1 MNISNEYIILIWII
15 GLILFTFYCVF
26 RLKYISDKINNDK
39 INNDKHINNNNNKKD
54 NNLNEK
60 YENIPYLTKPSNII
74 SYINNIQSEDKITDV
89 PGCENVYDD
98 NYKVKGLGYKNC
110 NSAYS
115 DYLKNNYNATIKYD
129 GINSLENV
137 CPVSSKSTKYSECLK
152 TLLNKFTNNAAILEN
167 INNDMTDSI
176 NKRLENRNSSL
187 YNTKLAL
194 NSFINSKEQ
203 KDFNNTMLMNNQIPK
218 YDDDKLRLVD
228 NYYQD
233 RYRFG
238 IESFTSQNNNDN
250 NNDNNDNNDNDND
263 NNDNDNNDNDTIIND
278 KFTNIVHP
286 DIESK
291 YFGNYKPIKGQFL
304 SLDDLIIT
312 LEYENL
318 NNNTKNNNVK
328 NKNTEK
334 PVILKINN
342 DDLFIIYKVHKINM
356 YKSKQN
362 AVKLILND
370 KRIINQNNNNNVYEP
385 LLHILGIYD
394 PSNITIVYDETIST
408 EGITHT
414 TYKLVNDNF
423 DTILVLEKLT

>member
-1 MNISNEYIILIWII
+1 MMNISNEYIILIWII

-39 INNDKHINNNNNKKD
+39 HINNNINNNNKKD

-137 CPVSSKSTKYSECLK
+137 CPVSSKSAKYSECLK

-250 NNDNNDNNDNDND
+250 NNDNN
-263 NNDNDNNDNDTIIND
+263 TIIND

-328 NKNTEK
+328 NKNTDK

-370 KRIINQNNNNNVYEP
+370 KRIINQNNNNVAEP

>member
-1 MNISNEYIILIWII
+1 
-15 GLILFTFYCVF
+15 
-26 RLKYISDKINNDK
+26 
-39 INNDKHINNNNNKKD
+39 
-54 NNLNEK
+54 
-60 YENIPYLTKPSNII
+60 
-74 SYINNIQSEDKITDV
+74 
-89 PGCENVYDD
+89 
-98 NYKVKGLGYKNC
+98 
-110 NSAYS
+110 
-115 DYLKNNYNATIKYD
+115 
-129 GINSLENV
+129 
-137 CPVSSKSTKYSECLK
+137 
-152 TLLNKFTNNAAILEN
+152 
-167 INNDMTDSI
+167 MTDSI

-238 IESFTSQNNNDN
+238 IESFISQNN
-250 NNDNNDNNDNDND
+250 NDND
-263 NNDNDNNDNDTIIND
+263 NNDNDNNTIIND

-318 NNNTKNNNVK
+318 NNNTKNNNVN

-342 DDLFIIYKVHKINM
+342 DDLFIIYKVHKIDM
-356 YKSKQN
+356 YKYKEN

-370 KRIINQNNNNNVYEP
+370 KRIINQNNNNNIAEP

-408 EGITHT
+408 EGITNT

>member
-1 MNISNEYIILIWII
+1 MMNISNEYIILIWII

-39 INNDKHINNNNNKKD
+39 HINNNLNNNNNNKKD

-137 CPVSSKSTKYSECLK
+137 CPVSSKSAKYSECLK

-238 IESFTSQNNNDN
+238 IESFTSQ
-250 NNDNNDNNDNDND
+250 

-370 KRIINQNNNNNVYEP
+370 KRIINQNNNNVAEP

>member
-1 MNISNEYIILIWII
+1 MKTIYKIIWII

-26 RLKYISDKINNDK
+26 RLKYISDKINN
-39 INNDKHINNNNNKKD
+39 NKHIN

-60 YENIPYLTKPSNII
+60 YENIPYLTKPNNII

-115 DYLKNNYNATIKYD
+115 DYLKKNYNTSKKYD
-129 GINSLENV
+129 NNINSLEDI
-137 CPVSSKSTKYSECLK
+137 CPVSSKSSKYSKCLK

-187 YNTKLAL
+187 YNKKLAL

-203 KDFNNTMLMNNQIPK
+203 TDFNNTMLMNNQIPK

-233 RYRFG
+233 RYRYG

-250 NNDNNDNNDNDND
+250 DDNDDND
-263 NNDNDNNDNDTIIND
+263 NNDNDNNTIIND
-278 KFTNIVHP
+278 TFTNIVHP

-342 DDLFIIYKVHKINM
+342 DDLFIVYKVHKIDM

-370 KRIINQNNNNNVYEP
+370 KRIITQNNNNNVAEP

-408 EGITHT
+408 EGITNT

>member
-1 MNISNEYIILIWII
+1 MMNISNEYIILIWII

-39 INNDKHINNNNNKKD
+39 HINNNLNNNNKKD

-137 CPVSSKSTKYSECLK
+137 CPVSSKSAKYSECLK

-250 NNDNNDNNDNDND
+250 NNDNN
-263 NNDNDNNDNDTIIND
+263 TIIND

-328 NKNTEK
+328 NKNTDK

-370 KRIINQNNNNNVYEP
+370 KRIINQNNNNVAEP

>member
-1 MNISNEYIILIWII
+1 MMNISNEYIILIWII

-39 INNDKHINNNNNKKD
+39 HINNNKKY
-54 NNLNEK
+54 NLNEK
-60 YENIPYLTKPSNII
+60 YENIPYFTKPSNII
-74 SYINNIQSEDKITDV
+74 SYINNIQAEDKITDV

-115 DYLKNNYNATIKYD
+115 DYLKNNYDATIKYD

-137 CPVSSKSTKYSECLK
+137 CPVSSKSAKYSECLK

-167 INNDMTDSI
+167 INKDMTDSI

-187 YNTKLAL
+187 YNTKIAL

-203 KDFNNTMLMNNQIPK
+203 TDFNNTMLMNNQIPK

-233 RYRFG
+233 RYRYG
-238 IESFTSQNNNDN
+238 IESFTSQNNDN
-250 NNDNNDNNDNDND
+250 NNDNN
-263 NNDNDNNDNDTIIND
+263 TIIND

-291 YFGNYKPIKGQFL
+291 YFGKYKPIKGQFL
-304 SLDDLIIT
+304 TLDDLIIS

-318 NNNTKNNNVK
+318 NNTKKKTNNETK
-328 NKNTEK
+328 TNTEK
-334 PVILKINN
+334 PVIFTLSN
-342 DDLFIIYKVHKINM
+342 DDLFIVYKVYKIDM

-370 KRIINQNNNNNVYEP
+370 KRIINQNNNNNVTEP

-408 EGITHT
+408 EGITHS

>member
-1 MNISNEYIILIWII
+1 MMNISNEYIILIWII

-26 RLKYISDKINNDK
+26 RLKYISDKINN
-39 INNDKHINNNNNKKD
+39 NKHIN

-115 DYLKNNYNATIKYD
+115 DYLKNNYDATIKYD

-137 CPVSSKSTKYSECLK
+137 CPVSSKSAKYSNCLK
-152 TLLNKFTNNAAILEN
+152 KLLNKFTNNAAILEN

-238 IESFTSQNNNDN
+238 IESFISQNN
-250 NNDNNDNNDNDND
+250 NDND
-263 NNDNDNNDNDTIIND
+263 NNDNDNNTIIND

-318 NNNTKNNNVK
+318 NNNTKNNNVN

-342 DDLFIIYKVHKINM
+342 DDLFIIYKVHKIDM
-356 YKSKQN
+356 YKSKEN

-370 KRIINQNNNNNVYEP
+370 KRIINQNNNNNIAEP

-408 EGITHT
+408 EGITNT

>member
-1 MNISNEYIILIWII
+1 MMNISNEYIILIWII

-39 INNDKHINNNNNKKD
+39 HINNNLNNNNNNNNKKD

-137 CPVSSKSTKYSECLK
+137 CPVSSKSAKYSECLK

-238 IESFTSQNNNDN
+238 IESFTSQ
-250 NNDNNDNNDNDND
+250 

-370 KRIINQNNNNNVYEP
+370 KRIINQNNNNVAEP

>member
-39 INNDKHINNNNNKKD
+39 HINNNLNNNNNNKKD

-115 DYLKNNYNATIKYD
+115 DYLKNNYDATIKYD

-137 CPVSSKSTKYSECLK
+137 CPVSSKSAKYSECLK

-187 YNTKLAL
+187 YNKKLAL

-203 KDFNNTMLMNNQIPK
+203 TDFNNTMLMNNQIPK

-238 IESFTSQNNNDN
+238 IESFA
-250 NNDNNDNNDNDND
+250 
-263 NNDNDNNDNDTIIND
+263 
-278 KFTNIVHP
+278 H
-286 DIESK
+286 
-291 YFGNYKPIKGQFL
+291 KPK
-304 SLDDLIIT
+304 
-312 LEYENL
+312 
-318 NNNTKNNNVK
+318 
-328 NKNTEK
+328 
-334 PVILKINN
+334 
-342 DDLFIIYKVHKINM
+342 
-356 YKSKQN
+356 
-362 AVKLILND
+362 
-370 KRIINQNNNNNVYEP
+370 
-385 LLHILGIYD
+385 
-394 PSNITIVYDETIST
+394 
-408 EGITHT
+408 
-414 TYKLVNDNF
+414 
-423 DTILVLEKLT
+423 